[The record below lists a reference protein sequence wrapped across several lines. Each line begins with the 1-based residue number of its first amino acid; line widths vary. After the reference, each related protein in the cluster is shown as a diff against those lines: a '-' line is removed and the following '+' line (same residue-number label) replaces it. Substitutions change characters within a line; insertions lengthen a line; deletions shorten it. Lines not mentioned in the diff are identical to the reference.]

1 MAIALRSIALFLN
14 ANAVLDAHYSP
25 VRSGGHRKAAKRPRS
40 EAQPSEGGPPQRAA
54 PRNSYGISPS
64 TAAGISS
71 ATRTI
76 GIPVCTFWSIS
87 SIARGRFSN
96 A

>member
-1 MAIALRSIALFLN
+1 MAIGLGPIAHPLN
-14 ANAVLDAHYSP
+14 AIAVM
-25 VRSGGHRKAAKRPRS
+25 AAKRPRR
-40 EAQPSEGGPPQRAA
+40 EAQPSEGGPPRRAA
-54 PRNSYGISPS
+54 PRNPYGISPS
-64 TAAGISS
+64 TAAGIWS

-76 GIPVCTFWSIS
+76 GIPVCTFWCIS